1 MENEKL
7 KEIVDKG
14 LLEKLKKENIQLKQ
28 QLTYQKNDGLLSDSF
43 LQKMPSRT
51 VEHDESD
58 FSPSLKGMNTI
69 SSTGNT
75 HKYQKAHKR
84 DNTLSKR

>member
-7 KEIVDKG
+7 KDIVDKG

-28 QLTYQKNDGLLSDSF
+28 QLTYQKNDVLLSDSF

-51 VEHDESD
+51 VDHD
-58 FSPSLKGMNTI
+58 
-69 SSTGNT
+69 
-75 HKYQKAHKR
+75 
-84 DNTLSKR
+84 